1 MKIKQFD
8 TNEYYHIYNR
18 GNNKRPV
25 FLEPSDYIRFIE
37 SMAQFNTINPIGS
50 LYANSFNKSRQLRS
64 STPKLLE
71 IICYCLN
78 PNHFHLILLQLV
90 NNGMTKFMHRLGTGY
105 TNYFNN
111 KYEGSGSLFQGR
123 YKSIH
128 IDSNEYLLHLSSY
141 INLNDKVHSLRN
153 SNSKSSWNEYVN
165 PNFEDKLCDKKII
178 LSQFKNISEYKKFAL
193 ESLET
198 IKNKRDMDN
207 LLLE

>member
-18 GNNKRPV
+18 GNNKRLV
-25 FLEPSDYIRFIE
+25 FLEPSDQTRFIE
-37 SMAQFNTINPIGS
+37 SMVQFNTINPIGS
-50 LYANSFNKSRQLRS
+50 IYANSFNKDSQFRS
-64 STPKLLE
+64 STPKLVE

-78 PNHFHLILLQLV
+78 PNHFHLILLQLADR
-90 NNGMTKFMHRLGTGY
+90 GLIKFMHKLGTGY

-128 IDSNEYLLHLSSY
+128 VDSNEYLLHLSSY
-141 INLNDKVHSLRN
+141 INLNDRVHGLQHSD
-153 SNSKSSWNEYVN
+153 SKSSWDEYVN
-165 PNFEDKLCDKKII
+165 LNFEDKLCHKKVV

-193 ESLET
+193 ESLAT
-198 IKNKRDMDN
+198 IKNRRDIEG